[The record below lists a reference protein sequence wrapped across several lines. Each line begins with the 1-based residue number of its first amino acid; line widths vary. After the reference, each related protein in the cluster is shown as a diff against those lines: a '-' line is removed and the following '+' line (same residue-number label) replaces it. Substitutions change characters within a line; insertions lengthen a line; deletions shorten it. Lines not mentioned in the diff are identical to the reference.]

1 MMSQI
6 ECVPA
11 PRIEPRHWV
20 SGHDPSD
27 RELLLRFVNQRQE
40 AAFET
45 LVQRHGPM
53 VQGVCRRVLGDAH
66 EAEDA
71 FQATFLVLVRK
82 SDSIR
87 RPELLANWLY
97 GVAFRIAHKARVNA
111 FKREKLPM
119 QTDELATQEQLVEV
133 EWAEVKT
140 VLDEEINR
148 LPEKYRAPLVL
159 CYFNG
164 KTNIEAARL
173 LGWPEGSISERL
185 AKGREALRRRL
196 NRRGVTLSAALL
208 ALLLS
213 QKAASAAVPAAL
225 IESTVTAAVVFAGHP
240 AAVGEVSASVA
251 RMVAD
256 ATTRTIPAW
265 LKLSLAA
272 SLFLLATLIALP
284 TLQEARARSG
294 LRVFGDSRIFGGTS
308 LSPAG
313 CSGNAAPV
321 VTPVCPAHP
330 GVGMPFA
337 GSPSGKSSVA
347 NLPISGESASGST
360 ASGSSA
366 AGESPAVANGCHA
379 TKSCAK
385 AATKTTT
392 KATVAPAI
400 ETRAPAGGTP

>member
-1 MMSQI
+1 MMSQT
-6 ECVPA
+6 ESLPA
-11 PRIEPRHWV
+11 PRIGPPDRV
-20 SGHDPSD
+20 IGHDPSD

-45 LVQRHGPM
+45 LVRRHGPM

-97 GVAFRIAHKARVNA
+97 GVAFRIAQKARVNA
-111 FKREKLPM
+111 SKRERMPM
-119 QTDELATQEQLVEV
+119 QSDQLATQEQLLEV

-148 LPEKYRAPLVL
+148 LPEKFRAPLVL

-185 AKGREALRRRL
+185 AKAREALRRRL
-196 NRRGVTLSAALL
+196 NRRGLTLSAALL

-213 QKAASAAVPAAL
+213 QKAASAAVPTVVVEA
-225 IESTVTAAVVFAGHP
+225 TVTAAVVFAGHP

-251 RMVAD
+251 RMVSD
-256 ATTRTIPAW
+256 ATARTVPAS
-265 LKLSLAA
+265 LKLTVAA
-272 SLFLLATLIALP
+272 ALFLLATLITLP
-284 TLQEARARSG
+284 TIQEARARSSG
-294 LRVFGDSRIFGGTS
+294 LRVFGGSS
-308 LSPAG
+308 LARAG
-313 CSGNAAPV
+313 CSGTAAAGGG
-321 VTPVCPAHP
+321 TACHANPAMAAATA
-330 GVGMPFA
+330 V
-337 GSPSGKSSVA
+337 SPDGKLPSATLPLSS
-347 NLPISGESASGST
+347 P
-360 ASGSSA
+360 SSA
-366 AGESPAVANGCHA
+366 AESSAVTTIPVHD
-379 TKSCAK
+379 
-385 AATKTTT
+385 KTTAQSRT
-392 KATVAPAI
+392 AVMP
-400 ETRAPAGGTP
+400 ETEKEAPAGGTP